1 MADTD
6 NTFIET
12 AETETEDPASFFEEI
27 SNLGRIIEQEG
38 CDLQEQIERIGVAI
52 SSLELLKEDYPHARS
67 ELQDLI
73 EVFQIFYGQ
82 SRQKQ
87 VGLNLGI
94 YKTKVD
100 VASNG
105 PGRPKYIINEET
117 LLNFEILDSHGMRS
131 AN

>member
-27 SNLGRIIEQEG
+27 SNLGGIIEQEG

-94 YKTKVD
+94 YKTK
-100 VASNG
+100 A
-105 PGRPKYIINEET
+105 ET
-117 LLNFEILDSHGMRS
+117 LLNFRDLGFSWNEIAACVSLDHLSKS
-131 AN
+131 Q

>member
-12 AETETEDPASFFEEI
+12 AETETEDPASFFEET
-27 SNLGRIIEQEG
+27 SNLVRIIEQEG
-38 CDLQEQIERIGVAI
+38 CDLQEQIERIGVA
-52 SSLELLKEDYPHARS
+52 RS

-73 EVFQIFYGQ
+73 EVFQIFYEQ

-94 YKTKVD
+94 YKTKAD

-117 LLNFEILDSHGMRS
+117 LLNFRDLGFSWNEIAACVSLDHLSKS
-131 AN
+131 Q